1 MKLTQQQKILSVL
14 QSLQSGDHHIPEEY
28 VRHHRR
34 ATASVLIVGG
44 GVAGTNAARIAF
56 GMGADLTVL
65 DRNLEALR
73 DHARPTLR
81 WHGYGGRRPPLD
93 LGGRPGRA

>member
-28 VRHHRR
+28 IRHHRR

-73 DHARPTLR
+73 DHARPTL
-81 WHGYGGRRPPLD
+81 
-93 LGGRPGRA
+93 

>member
-1 MKLTQQQKILSVL
+1 MKLTQQQKILSL
-14 QSLQSGDHHIPEEY
+14 LNPCNPATTTSPKNTSATT
-28 VRHHRR
+28 RR

-56 GMGADLTVL
+56 GMGADVTVL

-73 DHARPTLR
+73 DHARPTL
-81 WHGYGGRRPPLD
+81 
-93 LGGRPGRA
+93 